1 MEKEIRMN
9 LTTKQKVSYGIG
21 AVGKDMV
28 YMFVS
33 SYLLYY
39 YNTVL
44 GLSATFIGVVL
55 MAARVFDAFNDPF
68 MGIIVA
74 KTKTRWGKFRPWI
87 FSGTVLN
94 AVVLFALF
102 AVPTGSSNSM
112 MKVYLTILY
121 FAWGITYTLMDI
133 PYWSMIPAITEVG
146 KDRENL
152 SALAR
157 SCAGVGSAVPTVLT
171 MIIVPA
177 LGGGAAALNYQI
189 GFKWWALMIAVFF
202 VISETICVRNVSER
216 VTANVETHGVKDM
229 FKALFSNDQA
239 VTVVITIILVNTALY
254 ITSNLLIYYF
264 TYDIGNVT
272 AYSVFSAFGGAAQIL
287 AMMFFPVFR
296 RKFSKIHLFFLAVVC
311 EIGGYA
317 LILVMAFTGL
327 TKGAGWMLLFV
338 PGLLVFAGS
347 GMLNVLVTIF
357 LSDSIDYGEVKNA
370 TRDESVIFSM
380 QTFVVKLASG
390 LAVLVAGA
398 GVDLVKLDINAGV
411 NQSAGT
417 LNGLRLI
424 MTIGPVVLL
433 FVGLFFFQKRYKL
446 DEETLKGITVTL
458 RARKD
463 ENVTE

>member
-1 MEKEIRMN
+1 MQI
-9 LTTKQKVSYGIG
+9 TTKQKVSYGIG

-28 YMFVS
+28 YMLVS

-55 MAARVFDAFNDPF
+55 MAARIFDAFNDPF

-74 KTKTRWGKFRPWI
+74 KTKGRWGKFRPWI

-102 AVPTGSSNSM
+102 AVPQNAGAGM
-112 MKVYLTILY
+112 MKVYLTVLY

-133 PYWSMIPAITEVG
+133 PFWSMIPAITEVG

-157 SCAGVGSAVPTVLT
+157 SCAGVGSAIPTVLT
-171 MIIVPA
+171 MLIVPI
-177 LGGGAAALNYQI
+177 LGGGAAALNLQI

-202 VISETICVRNVSER
+202 VISETICVLNIKEHTVAAS
-216 VTANVETHGVKDM
+216 ETHGVGTM
-229 FKALFSNDQA
+229 FKALFANDQA

-254 ITSNLLIYYF
+254 ITSNLVIYYF

-272 AYSVFSAFGGAAQIL
+272 AYSIFSAFGGAAQIL
-287 AMMFFPVFR
+287 AMMFFPLFR
-296 RKFSKIHLFFLAVVC
+296 KKFSKKNLFVVAVAC
-311 EIGGYA
+311 EIVGYG
-317 LILVMAFTGL
+317 LLFILAFTSL

-338 PGLLVFAGS
+338 PGFLVFMGS
-347 GMLNVLVTIF
+347 GLLNVLITIF
-357 LSDSIDYGEVKNA
+357 LSDSIDYGELKNGS
-370 TRDESVIFSM
+370 RDESVIFSM

-390 LAVLVAGA
+390 IAVLIAGA
-398 GVDLVKLDINAGV
+398 SVDLVGLNV
-411 NQSAGT
+411 NTGT
-417 LNGLRLI
+417 DQTGAALNGLRCI
-424 MTIGPVVLL
+424 MTIFPTILLIVALL
-433 FVGLFFFQKRYKL
+433 FFLRKYIL
-446 DEETLKGITVTL
+446 DDKKMQEIVAAL
-458 RARKD
+458 REKKA
-463 ENVTE
+463 